1 MDTTLPKMM
10 PLSTKMK
17 IDKKGYIS
25 FADENFF
32 GKDYVDRFK
41 VYKEKRMLQLKPRP
55 DLSDVAKILPNL
67 AKIIGLEGRNKVEL
81 EKLAIKTARELFP
94 VIDEAGI
101 KISAEIAY
109 QISHNDLTPRGT
121 PNFPKRVPEN
131 EPDLY
136 NKIAKQKFLNALTQG
151 AGVSMN
157 SIHHMVKDRLDKIHS
172 ELVSTYDDLMKSN
185 EVAYYTL
192 NDFETQAIMANEQKT
207 VGGTNKV
214 SFENG
219 IPKITARA
227 MNYVN
232 LVHEII
238 KGVYTYLSLNAY
250 DSEEEYYEITEYT
263 DSIYSEIEDIGCGKM
278 MIEVLR
284 EYLLDNF
291 DKYYEHP
298 CFFEMFIVALSKLD
312 ADEFVPLVKGLLKN
326 EPNKEKFEVL
336 ARNCFYDLKDFEK
349 KKYVD

>member
-1 MDTTLPKMM
+1 MKTPEAMM
-10 PLSTKMK
+10 PPISTKNK

-32 GKDYVDRFK
+32 GKDYTDRFH
-41 VYKEKRMLQLKPRP
+41 VYKEKRLLQLKPKP
-55 DLSDVAKILPNL
+55 DLSDVMMILPNL

-101 KISAEIAY
+101 KITAEIAY
-109 QISHNDLTPRGT
+109 EISHNDLTPRGT

-131 EPDLY
+131 EPELY

-157 SIHHMVKDRLDKIHS
+157 SIHHMVKDKLNRIHS
-172 ELVSTYDDLMKSN
+172 ELVTTYDHLMKTN
-185 EVAYYTL
+185 EVAYYTVK
-192 NDFETQAIMANEQKT
+192 DFELGAIDANENKT

-219 IPKITARA
+219 VPRITARA
-227 MNYVN
+227 MNFVN

-238 KGVYTYLSLNAY
+238 KGVYTYLTLNAY

-298 CFFEMFIVALSKLD
+298 CFFEMFVVALSKLP
-312 ADEFVPLVKGLLKN
+312 ADEFVPLIKGLLKN
-326 EPNKEKFEVL
+326 EPNKAKFEVL
-336 ARNCFYDLKDFEK
+336 ARNCYYDLKDFDK
-349 KKYVD
+349 KKFVD